1 MIEET
6 GQVVDVEGEFA
17 WVESERSSTC
27 GSCAVRQGCGTGAI
41 ARVLGRRRVRL
52 RVLNR
57 IGARTGD
64 YVVIG
69 VPGSGLVRG
78 SLAVYAVPLSGLFA
92 GALAGYALASRFYPE
107 WPVDPLAI
115 AGALAGFAAGL
126 VWLRG
131 FSLRTAMNTDYQ
143 PVVLRQHIRTG
154 AF

>member
-92 GALAGYALASRFYPE
+92 GALAGYALA
-107 WPVDPLAI
+107 
-115 AGALAGFAAGL
+115 
-126 VWLRG
+126 
-131 FSLRTAMNTDYQ
+131 N
-143 PVVLRQHIRTG
+143 
-154 AF
+154 

>member
-92 GALAGYALASRFYPE
+92 GALAGYALASRFYPA
-107 WPVDPLAI
+107 WPGDPLAI